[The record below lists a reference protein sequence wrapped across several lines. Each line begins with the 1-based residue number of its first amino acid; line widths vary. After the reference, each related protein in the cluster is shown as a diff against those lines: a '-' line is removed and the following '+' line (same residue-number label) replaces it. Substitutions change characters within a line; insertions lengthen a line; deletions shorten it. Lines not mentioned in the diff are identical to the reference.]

1 MFLKNKHL
9 QIKLTPDADPTTG
22 MVELTPAGVTEI
34 TEIIA
39 DAAMKT
45 IAVTG
50 GVIVANRVI
59 KTICEVAIIA
69 AKAKIK

>member
-9 QIKLTPDADPTTG
+9 QIKLTPDADPNTG
-22 MVELTPAGVTEI
+22 TVELTPAGVTEI
-34 TEIIA
+34 TEIVA

-45 IAVTG
+45 VVVIGGAV
-50 GVIVANRVI
+50 VANRVI
-59 KTICEVAIIA
+59 KTICEIAVIA